1 MKLPT
6 YDELIK
12 RYPPLTLSEPHEAL
26 VLAAYLAGRI
36 DLFNE
41 QIEADVARA
50 ARSNCGA
57 DLHNKLFEKWP
68 R

>member
-1 MKLPT
+1 MELPT
-6 YDELIK
+6 YDELVK

-26 VLAAYLAGRI
+26 VLAAYLAGRV

-50 ARSNCGA
+50 TRREMAAAVN
-57 DLHNKLFEKWP
+57 P
-68 R
+68 